1 MLDVTIVVTISSTRF
16 VLLRVP
22 ITHKERERESGWERG
37 GESER
42 ERKRERRGGES
53 GGALHCIL

>member
-22 ITHKERERESGWERG
+22 ITHREREREWVGERG
-37 GESER
+37 R
-42 ERKRERRGGES
+42 E
-53 GGALHCIL
+53 